1 MGRLVSAGIG
11 QIPLFT
17 SDCAD
22 SVVERR
28 DWRAEEARAVSTHV
42 DNAAEI
48 RELRD
53 AGKLQEVYQIAQAL
67 ILCGLPY
74 KPTDKR
80 QITRRARLGDG
91 SALVVTFIA
100 AMEGVAMPYGTDR
113 AVLHWI
119 LDRSVKGNTRFI
131 SWKTAQEFIID
142 VGLSKS
148 GKNNRDLRER
158 VQRLKGLAISVQRT
172 SSRSEASLMLPV
184 IRRSCLPSSIGER
197 GERKEEIH
205 VVSADRR
212 SPLGIE
218 LDSEF
223 FDEIKQ
229 FHVPVPRELI
239 NRTRNSSQLQDCVLF
254 LYWRAFAANEESL
267 IPWRF
272 LRSQLWQ
279 DDKTEGRI
287 SLRFIRAIK
296 WLRTIWPELQAEAT
310 RQGLRIAP
318 PLNGKYL
325 IPGTCK
331 KFGGQ

>member
-1 MGRLVSAGIG
+1 
-11 QIPLFT
+11 
-17 SDCAD
+17 
-22 SVVERR
+22 
-28 DWRAEEARAVSTHV
+28 
-42 DNAAEI
+42 
-48 RELRD
+48 
-53 AGKLQEVYQIAQAL
+53 
-67 ILCGLPY
+67 
-74 KPTDKR
+74 
-80 QITRRARLGDG
+80 
-91 SALVVTFIA
+91 
-100 AMEGVAMPYGTDR
+100 MEGVAMPYGTDR

-119 LDRSVKGNTRFI
+119 LDRSVKGNTRLI

-184 IRRSCLPSSIGER
+184 IRRSCLPTSIGER
-197 GERKEEIH
+197 EQRKEEIH
-205 VVSADRR
+205 SVSADRKGH
-212 SPLGIE
+212 LGIE
-218 LDSEF
+218 LDTEF
-223 FDEIKQ
+223 FDEIRQ

-239 NRTRNSSQLQDCVLF
+239 NKTRHSSQLQDCVLF

-267 IPWRF
+267 IPWKF
-272 LRSQLWQ
+272 LRAQLWQ

-287 SLRFIRAIK
+287 SLRFVRAIK

-318 PLNGKYL
+318 PLKGRYL